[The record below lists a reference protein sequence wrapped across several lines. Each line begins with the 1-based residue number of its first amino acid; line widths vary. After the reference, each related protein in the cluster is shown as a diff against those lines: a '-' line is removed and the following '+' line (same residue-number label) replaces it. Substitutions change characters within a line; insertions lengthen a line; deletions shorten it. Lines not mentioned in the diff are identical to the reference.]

1 MGKRR
6 GRCGNNEG
14 IKMRL
19 KDNEI
24 KAIVDCVNELDIDA
38 KIYLFGSRVEDI
50 QKGGD
55 IDLLVISHKLGYVDK
70 VKIMQ
75 RLYEKLGEQ
84 KIHLLI
90 AKDTADPFAK
100 IAYNKAV
107 LL

>member
-1 MGKRR
+1 MTFDYEKK
-6 GRCGNNEG
+6 NEG

-24 KAIVDCVNELDIDA
+24 KAIVDCVNELDVDA
-38 KIYLFGSRVEDI
+38 KIYLFGSRVDDI

-55 IDLLVISHKLGYVDK
+55 IDLLVISHKLGYPDK
-70 VKIMQ
+70 VNMTR

-84 KIHLLI
+84 KIHLII
-90 AKDTADPFAK
+90 AKDITDPFVR
-100 IAYNKAV
+100 IAYKKGV